1 MSTRGRPKG
10 SVNIYTPRDLERMKF
25 LGKKY
30 KRRRKQ
36 IKKTQTYIGK
46 KIGVTFQQVQ
56 KYEKGTNAIS
66 TFRIEP
72 LRIALKIPAHR
83 VGFIINKYNPKQRN
97 IT

>member
-10 SVNIYTPRDLERMKF
+10 SVTVYNPRDLERMKF

-30 KRRRKQ
+30 KRRRLQ
-36 IKKTQTYIGK
+36 IKKTQTDIAN
-46 KIGVTFQQVQ
+46 VLNVSFQQIQ
-56 KYEKGTNAIS
+56 KYEQGRNAIS

-72 LRIALKIPAHR
+72 YRIALKIPAHR
-83 VGFIINKYNPKQRN
+83 VGYIVNKYNPKQRN

>member
-1 MSTRGRPKG
+1 MSIRGRPKG
-10 SVNIYTPRDLERMKF
+10 SVNVYDPRDLERMKF

-30 KRRRKQ
+30 KRRRRQ

-46 KIGVTFQQVQ
+46 AIGVTFQQVQ
-56 KYEKGTNAIS
+56 KYEQGRNAIS

-72 LRIALKIPAHR
+72 YRLALKIPAHR
-83 VGFIINKYNPKQRN
+83 VGYMVNKYNPKQRN

>member
-10 SVNIYTPRDLERMKF
+10 SVNIYDPRDLERMKF

-36 IKKTQTYIGK
+36 IKKTQTYIAK
-46 KIGVTFQQVQ
+46 AIGVTFQQVQ
-56 KYEKGTNAIS
+56 KYERGKNAIS

-72 LRIALKIPAHR
+72 LRIALDIPAHR

>member
-10 SVNIYTPRDLERMKF
+10 SVNIYDPRDLERMKF

-36 IKKTQTYIGK
+36 IKKTQTYIAK
-46 KIGVTFQQVQ
+46 AIGVTFQQVQ
-56 KYEKGTNAIS
+56 KYERGKNAIS

-72 LRIALKIPAHR
+72 LRIALKIPTHR

>member
-30 KRRRKQ
+30 KRRRLQ

-46 KIGVTFQQVQ
+46 KIGVTFHQVQ
-56 KYEKGTNAIS
+56 KYEKGTNAIN
-66 TFRIEP
+66 TLRIEP
-72 LRIALKIPAHR
+72 YRLALDIPAHR
-83 VGFIINKYNPKQRN
+83 VRYIVNKYNPTQRN

>member
-1 MSTRGRPKG
+1 MSIRGRPKG
-10 SVNIYTPRDLERMKF
+10 SVTVYDPRDLERMKF

-30 KRRRKQ
+30 KRRRLQ

-56 KYEKGTNAIS
+56 KYEKGTNAIN
-66 TFRIEP
+66 TLRIEP
-72 LRIALKIPAHR
+72 YRLALDIPAHR
-83 VGFIINKYNPKQRN
+83 VGYIVNKYNPKQRN

>member
-10 SVNIYTPRDLERMKF
+10 SVNIYDPRDLERMKF

-83 VGFIINKYNPKQRN
+83 VGYMVNKYNPKR
-97 IT
+97 I

>member
-10 SVNIYTPRDLERMKF
+10 SVNVYDPRDLERMKF

-30 KRRRKQ
+30 KRRRLQ

-72 LRIALKIPAHR
+72 YRIALDIPAHR

>member
-10 SVNIYTPRDLERMKF
+10 SVNVYEPRDLDRIKF

-30 KRRRKQ
+30 KRRRRQ
-36 IKKTQTYIGK
+36 IKKTQTDIGNALN
-46 KIGVTFQQVQ
+46 VSFQQIQ
-56 KYEKGTNAIS
+56 KYEQGRNAIS

-72 LRIALKIPAHR
+72 YRIALKIPAHR
-83 VGFIINKYNPKQRN
+83 VGYMVNKYNPKQRN

>member
-10 SVNIYTPRDLERMKF
+10 SVNIYDPRDLERMKF

-30 KRRRKQ
+30 KRRRLQ

-83 VGFIINKYNPKQRN
+83 VGYLINKYNPKQRN
-97 IT
+97 IK

>member
-10 SVNIYTPRDLERMKF
+10 SVNVYEPRDLERMKF

-30 KRRRKQ
+30 KRRRLQ
-36 IKKTQTYIGK
+36 LQKTQTDIGK
-46 KIGVTFQQVQ
+46 ALNVSFQQIQ

-66 TFRIEP
+66 TLRIEP
-72 LRIALKIPAHR
+72 YRLALKIPAHR
-83 VGFIINKYNPKQRN
+83 VGYMVNKYNPKQRN

>member
-1 MSTRGRPKG
+1 MGTRGRPKG
-10 SVNIYTPRDLERMKF
+10 SVNIYDPRDLERMKF

-30 KRRRKQ
+30 KRRRLQ

-83 VGFIINKYNPKQRN
+83 VGYLINKYNPKQRN
-97 IT
+97 IK

>member
-1 MSTRGRPKG
+1 MSIRGRPKG
-10 SVNIYTPRDLERMKF
+10 SVNIYDPRDLERMKF

-36 IKKTQTYIGK
+36 IKKTQTYIAK
-46 KIGVTFQQVQ
+46 AIGVTFQQVQ
-56 KYEKGTNAIS
+56 KYERGKNAIS

-72 LRIALKIPAHR
+72 LRIALDIPAHR
-83 VGFIINKYNPKQRN
+83 VGYIVNKYNPKQRN

>member
-1 MSTRGRPKG
+1 MGTRGRPKG
-10 SVNIYTPRDLERMKF
+10 SVNIYDPRDLERMKF

-36 IKKTQTYIGK
+36 IKKTQTYIAK
-46 KIGVTFQQVQ
+46 AIGVTFQQVQ
-56 KYEKGTNAIS
+56 KYERGKNAIS

-72 LRIALKIPAHR
+72 YRIALDIPAHR

>member
-30 KRRRKQ
+30 KRRRLQ
-36 IKKTQTYIGK
+36 LKKTQTYIGK
-46 KIGVTFQQVQ
+46 AINVSFQQVQ
-56 KYEKGTNAIS
+56 KYEQGRNAIS
-66 TFRIEP
+66 TLRIEP
-72 LRIALKIPAHR
+72 YRLVLKIPAHR
-83 VGFIINKYNPKQRN
+83 VGYMVNKYNPKQRN

>member
-10 SVNIYTPRDLERMKF
+10 SVTIYNPRDLERMKF

-30 KRRRKQ
+30 KRRRLQ
-36 IKKTQTYIGK
+36 INRTQTKIGK

-66 TFRIEP
+66 TLRIEP
-72 LRIALKIPAHR
+72 YRLALKIPAHR
-83 VGFIINKYNPKQRN
+83 VGYMVNKYNPKQRN

>member
-30 KRRRKQ
+30 KRRRLQ

-72 LRIALKIPAHR
+72 LRIALKIPTHR

>member
-1 MSTRGRPKG
+1 MGTRGRPKG
-10 SVNIYTPRDLERMKF
+10 SVNIYDPRDLERMKF

-36 IKKTQTYIGK
+36 IKKTQTYIAK
-46 KIGVTFQQVQ
+46 AIGVTFQQVQ
-56 KYEKGTNAIS
+56 KYERGKNAIS

-72 LRIALKIPAHR
+72 LRIALDIPAHR